1 MKKSTLSA
9 PPVSIQLWVVCG
21 LAISAVSVSTLGAW
35 FSIEGLGK
43 LFTGAV
49 VSVWIMAGALE
60 IAKFTIAA
68 FLHQVWPRLNF
79 LFKSY
84 LLGSVVMLSGIT
96 SLGIFGFLS
105 DAYQESSTILESETI
120 KLETL
125 KSNQAR
131 LEQDIERINKS
142 IEEIPDSRISKKMR
156 ARAEAEPMILDLRK
170 KQETLQAEVTQ
181 ASLKVLAVKDKVGPL
196 IYIARVF
203 KMDIDLV
210 VKYLI
215 FAFVLVF
222 DPLALCLVVAFSMAL
237 KLRKEAALLAT
248 DPKTTIRVQ
257 HEDIIDTEYEAPED
271 AATSEDDEN
280 IKMRFS
286 LDEETPIPGHKEIKE
301 GGKEN
306 NGEEA
311 S

>member
-1 MKKSTLSA
+1 MKNSSSPHPQVT
-9 PPVSIQLWVVCG
+9 VQLWVVCG
-21 LAISAVSVSTLGAW
+21 LAISAVGVSALGAW

-43 LFTGAV
+43 LFAGAV

-68 FLHQVWPRLNF
+68 FLHQVWPRLNV
-79 LFKSY
+79 LFKAY
-84 LLGSVVMLSGIT
+84 LLASVFTLSGIT

-125 KSNQAR
+125 KAEQKR
-131 LEQDIERINKS
+131 VEQDIERINKS
-142 IEEIPDSRISKKMR
+142 IEEIPDSRISRKMK
-156 ARAEAEPMILDLRK
+156 ARAEAEPAILDLRK
-170 KQETLQAEVTQ
+170 KQETLQAELTQ
-181 ASLKVLAVKDKVGPL
+181 ASLKVLAVKGKVGPL

-203 KMDIDLV
+203 QIDIDTV

-215 FAFVLVF
+215 LAFVFVF

-237 KLRKEAALLAT
+237 KIRKEGQLAVS

-257 HEDIIDTEYEAPED
+257 HEDIIDQDLETQR
-271 AATSEDDEN
+271 DDLIDDGEEN

-286 LDEETPIPGHKEIKE
+286 MEDEDPEKPH
-301 GGKEN
+301 GKD
-306 NGEEA
+306 GEEA

>member
-1 MKKSTLSA
+1 MNKSTSST
-9 PPVSIQLWVVCG
+9 PPVTVQLWVVCG
-21 LAISAVSVSTLGAW
+21 LAVSSVSVSALGAW

-49 VSVWIMAGALE
+49 LSVWAMAAALE
-60 IAKFTIAA
+60 VAKFTIAA
-68 FLHQVWPRLNF
+68 FLHQVWPRLNI
-79 LFKSY
+79 LFKAY
-84 LLGSVVMLSGIT
+84 LLASVVTLSGIT

-105 DAYQESSTILESETI
+105 DAYQESSTVLESETI

-125 KSNQAR
+125 KSNQVR

-142 IEEIPDSRISKKMR
+142 IEEIPDSRISKKMK
-156 ARAEAEPMILDLRK
+156 ARAEAEPAILELRK
-170 KQETLQAEVTQ
+170 KQETITAEITQ

-237 KLRKEAALLAT
+237 KIRREAKMLAK
-248 DPKTTIRVQ
+248 DPKTTIRVE
-257 HEDIIDTEYEAPED
+257 HEDIINEGD
-271 AATSEDDEN
+271 ALPDDNEN
-280 IKMRFS
+280 IKMRFT
-286 LDEETPIPGHKEIKE
+286 LDDENPKPD
-301 GGKEN
+301 GKD
-306 NGEEA
+306 GEEA